1 MEAWRRSLNRPTVAA
16 FVTPTIQPVSDSP
29 NQALIEEVAASEGT
43 VMLIGGADTGKT
55 TLARDILEAAGTD
68 AAYIDADVGT
78 TTTGPP
84 ACVGMKLINGPE
96 DLSTMSQA
104 DELRFVGSV
113 RPERL
118 ILQIVVATTALVEAA
133 RRQARLVVVDTTSAV
148 AGVVGE
154 TLKYHTVEMCRPDR
168 LVALQRGSELEP
180 IIGMLRRFFDMQI
193 DSLPVRTDLIPT
205 PPDERWEHLR
215 AGMAKA
221 LEPPLD
227 TWKVR
232 ATVFAPTLPTGL
244 DLERLD
250 SMLVGIHDGA
260 GRCLGLGVLE
270 HREDGLRV
278 HTNVASQMQGLR
290 LGSLKVDRDTYEVQ
304 AVNLRRTM
312 FGLEDV

>member
-1 MEAWRRSLNRPTVAA
+1 MTETSYQSVIETVAA
-16 FVTPTIQPVSDSP
+16 SK
-29 NQALIEEVAASEGT
+29 GT
-43 VMLIGGADTGKT
+43 VMLIGSQDTGKT
-55 TLARDILEAAGTD
+55 TLARDILAAAPGP

-84 ACVGMKLINGPE
+84 TCVGMKIVSGPDDVRNLAE
-96 DLSTMSQA
+96 A

-118 ILQIVVATTALVEAA
+118 ILQIVVATTSLVNEARA
-133 RRQARLVVVDTTSAV
+133 RADLVIVDTTSAV

-154 TLKYHTVEMCRPDR
+154 TLKYHTVELCRPDR
-168 LVALQRGSELEP
+168 IIALQRGSELEP
-180 IIGMLRRFFDMQI
+180 IIGMLKRFFDIRI
-193 DSLPVRTDLIPT
+193 DAVEVMADLIPT
-205 PPDERWEHLR
+205 PPDERWERLR
-215 AGMAKA
+215 TGLAKA
-221 LEPPLD
+221 LAPPLD
-227 TWKVR
+227 TYKVR

-250 SMLVGIHDGA
+250 SMLVGVHDGA

-270 HREDGLRV
+270 HRDDGLRV
-278 HTNVASQMQGLR
+278 HTNVASAMQGLR
-290 LGSLKVDRDTYEVQ
+290 LGSLKVDRETFEVQ

>member
-1 MEAWRRSLNRPTVAA
+1 
-16 FVTPTIQPVSDSP
+16 
-29 NQALIEEVAASEGT
+29 
-43 VMLIGGADTGKT
+43 MLMGGQDTGKT
-55 TLARDILEAAGTD
+55 TLAREILAATPGP
-68 AAYIDADVGT
+68 AAYVDADVGN

-84 ACVGMKLINGPE
+84 TCVGMKVVKSAA
-96 DLSTMSQA
+96 DLDDLGNA
-104 DELRFVGSV
+104 DEMRFVGSV

-118 ILQIVVATTALVEAA
+118 ILQIVVATTSLVAAA
-133 RRQARLVVVDTTSAV
+133 RQEADLVIVDTTSAV

-154 TLKYHTVEMCRPDR
+154 TLKYHTVELCRPDR
-168 LVALQRGSELEP
+168 IVALQRGAELEP
-180 IIGMLRRFFDMQI
+180 IIGMLKRFFDIQI
-193 DSLPVRTDLIPT
+193 DTLAVRQDLVPMA
-205 PPDERWEHLR
+205 PDERWDQLR
-215 AGMAKA
+215 RGLAKA
-221 LEPPLD
+221 LAPPLD

-278 HTNVASQMQGLR
+278 HTNVASAMQGLR
-290 LGSLKVDRDTYEVQ
+290 LGSLKVDRSTFEVQ
-304 AVNLRRTM
+304 NVNLRRTM